1 MKPDEIVTGNNRRP
15 KKNNIKKNLKTLNKK
30 TKLKLNIKNK
40 EPNLLNSDIAVKD
53 LINLRLNETGFQW
66 DGRD

>member
-53 LINLRLNETGFQW
+53 LMNLRLNETGFQW